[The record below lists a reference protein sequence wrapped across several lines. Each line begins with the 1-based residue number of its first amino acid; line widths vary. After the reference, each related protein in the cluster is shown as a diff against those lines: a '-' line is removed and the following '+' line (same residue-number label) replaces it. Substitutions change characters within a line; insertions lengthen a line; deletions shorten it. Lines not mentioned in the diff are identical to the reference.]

1 MSTDNASGWA
11 VPVVGTAAGIIYL
24 VIMLVRGEPLM
35 GFILLGIMLVYVAVV
50 VGLSKRSEAGAML
63 RGTATDERQR
73 ENGTRA
79 VAITCHVLILAILSG
94 AVFTMATG
102 SSAFPIWGG
111 LAALGGGTFVIA
123 TVALSRWG

>member
-1 MSTDNASGWA
+1 MSTDNASKWT

-24 VIMLVRGEPLM
+24 VIMLIRGEPLM
-35 GFILLGIMLVYVAVV
+35 GFILLGIMLAYVAVV
-50 VGLSKRSEAGAML
+50 VGLSKRSEAGAVL

-73 ENGTRA
+73 ENNTKA
-79 VAITCHVLILAILSG
+79 VALTCHVLILAILGG
-94 AVFTMATG
+94 AVFTMATD

-111 LAALGGGTFVIA
+111 LAALGGGTYILA